1 MFEEKKEYLNQYRV
15 QGIKINRLK
24 EMALECPKK
33 QEIYI
38 LKINSAQKLR
48 DEIESKINAM
58 KDEVL
63 AELLFQ
69 KYVFGLPLE
78 EVGYIINYS
87 KRQTERLHRKALE
100 EFTI

>member
-1 MFEEKKEYLNQYRV
+1 MFEEKKEYLNQYKI

-24 EMALECPKK
+24 EMALECPKN

-48 DEIESKINAM
+48 DEIESKISAM

-63 AELLFQ
+63 SELLFQ